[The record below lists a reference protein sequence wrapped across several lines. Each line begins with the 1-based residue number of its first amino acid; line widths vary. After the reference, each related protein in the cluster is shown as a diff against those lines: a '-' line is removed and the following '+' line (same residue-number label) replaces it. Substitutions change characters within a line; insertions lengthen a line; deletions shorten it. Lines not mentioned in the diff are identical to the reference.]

1 MNVKL
6 NRSGIAKR
14 PGRGMAV
21 SNFSYKVPTSS
32 VPYIPYLSGYTL
44 RKSITINNTGNPI
57 SLSGHQV
64 VVTMTSAQSDVFSS
78 SMTNGEDIRFT
89 TNDGT
94 TLLNHWIYSY
104 SKAGNTATIYVK
116 VTNVSAFSSGIIYL
130 YYNKPGSV
138 SASSWTNT
146 MQRFEASLSGGTT
159 QYLLGANEGSGA
171 SVSNSGSVGGSISIV
186 GTSPTW
192 QSTNAYGQTGTV
204 PRLNGTNNYILI
216 PTLLDTWPSAGEISF
231 TFRVNTLPTGGDNIA
246 LIEKFN
252 RIGTTNPDLGDKFSV
267 IIRNVGTNV
276 NYVRFQKWA
285 SSLTTPASSI
295 NYTGYN
301 TDDPNQIN
309 ITVGSTHT
317 VTVVWAGG
325 SMGFFLDGLFA
336 GRTILYSTDGH
347 GSDFTIGARRSQ
359 TVGTINGFSNV
370 DIQDFR
376 YTDYTSGQEPRL
388 PQIEAEHIQ
397 TRFIQKDART
407 KMSVNRYLIAT
418 NIKGRN
424 GRLISASD
432 ASNPAYYTPQLEPVI
447 LYDTDDNKFKIW
459 YNDLFGVTNGQ
470 VVSFYYR
477 EASTLAGLASA
488 AEVTCTKSG
497 TNYPQRLTIYK
508 ENGTFYLFYSNRTQ
522 VGSSAA
528 PIYRQ
533 TSTDGKNFTTETTA
547 VATVGSGFGAVKG
560 WENTGAIFKISSTYY
575 MLIEC
580 LTTDGVNEIGLVS
593 SSSINGSF
601 TVSGT
606 NPIEALEY
614 GSTLNSGG
622 PSSRPILINGSYY
635 FMYHSRPNTSV
646 IGLTIYDELV
656 LASTSNY
663 TSFTKYTG
671 GYSGVIGRAFDDIM
685 ATDQFADPDWT
696 TDGNKVQFAYNAV
709 QNQSNTNFFGTVQ
722 VGEFDG
728 APAQFIT
735 DLTLSIQ

>member
-1 MNVKL
+1 
-6 NRSGIAKR
+6 
-14 PGRGMAV
+14 MAV

-32 VPYIPYLSGYTL
+32 VPYIPYLSGYTI
-44 RKSITINNTGNPI
+44 RKSISIDNTGNPVA
-57 SLSGHQV
+57 LTGHQIAI
-64 VVTMTSAQSDVFSS
+64 TMTSAQSDVFSS

-94 TLLNHWIYSY
+94 TLLNHWISSY

-116 VTNVSAFSSGIIYL
+116 VTNVSAFSSGTIYL
-130 YYNKPGSV
+130 YYNKPGSTT
-138 SASSWTNT
+138 ASSWTNT

-171 SVSNSGSVGGSISIV
+171 TINNSGSVGGSLSVV
-186 GTSPTW
+186 GTAPTW
-192 QSTNAYGQTGTV
+192 QATNAYGQSGTV
-204 PRLNGTNNYILI
+204 PRFNGTNNYILI

-252 RIGTTNPDLGDKFSV
+252 RIGTANPDLGDKFSV
-267 IIRNVGTNV
+267 IIRNVGVGT

-285 SSLTTPASSI
+285 SSLSTPAANT
-295 NYTGYN
+295 NYAGYN
-301 TDDPNQIN
+301 ADDPNQIN
-309 ITVGSTHT
+309 ITAGSTHK

-325 SMGFFLDGLFA
+325 SIGFFLDGLFC
-336 GRTILYSTDGH
+336 GRKILYSTNGH
-347 GSDFTIGARRSQ
+347 GSDFTIGARRDQ
-359 TVGTINGFSNV
+359 TTGTLNGFSNV

-388 PQIEAEHIQ
+388 PQIEAEHNL
-397 TRFIQKDART
+397 TRFIQKDIRT
-407 KMSVNRYLIAT
+407 KLAVNRYLIAT

-424 GRLISASD
+424 GRLISVAD
-432 ASNPAYYTPQLEPVI
+432 ATNPAYYTPQLEPVI
-447 LYDTDDNKFKIW
+447 LYDTDDGKWKMW

-522 VGSSAA
+522 AGAA
-528 PIYRQ
+528 ATPIYRQ

-547 VATVGSGFGAVKG
+547 LATVGSGFGAVKG
-560 WENTGAIFKISSTYY
+560 FENTGAIYKIGSTYY
-575 MLIEC
+575 MLVEAF
-580 LTTDGVNEIGLVS
+580 TTAGVNELGLATS
-593 SSSINGSF
+593 FSI
-601 TVSGT
+601 SGT
-606 NPIEALEY
+606 FTLSGSNPITSLEY
-614 GSTLNSGG
+614 GATLNSGG
-622 PSSRPILINGSYY
+622 PGSKPIVIGGVPY
-635 FMYHSRPNTSV
+635 FIYHSRPNISV
-646 IGLTIYDELV
+646 IGITVYDETV
-656 LASTSNY
+656 IASTPDY
-663 TSFTKYTG
+663 ATFTKYTG
-671 GYSGVIGRAFDDIM
+671 GYSGVVGRAFDDIM

-696 TDGNKVQFAYNAV
+696 TDGNKVQFAWNAV

-722 VGEFDG
+722 AGEFDG
-728 APAQFIT
+728 TPAQFIT
-735 DLTLSIQ
+735 DLTVSIQ